1 MAQNSVGR
9 IPGPMLSLI
18 GGAAAA
24 VGASACCV
32 GPLLLVVLGV
42 GGAWGSRLAALEPY
56 QPLFIAAA
64 LGFFGFTF
72 EALYRKQP
80 DCAKGKGCGAPGVRR
95 RQRAVFW
102 TLAALSAALLMF
114 PAYAP
119 LFY

>member
-1 MAQNSVGR
+1 MAQDSMGR
-9 IPGPMLSLI
+9 VSGPMIPLL

-24 VGASACCV
+24 IGASACCV
-32 GPLLLVVLGV
+32 GPLLLVLLGV
-42 GGAWGSRLAALEPY
+42 GGAWGSRLAALESY

-64 LGFFGFTF
+64 LGFFGFAF
-72 EALYRKQP
+72 QALYRKQP
-80 DCAKGKGCGAPGVRR
+80 DCANKKGCGAPAGRR

-102 TLAALSAALLMF
+102 TLAALSAALLLF